1 MRVVVLGAR
10 GFVGSAF
17 VRLLNARGVDCV
29 SVDRSGY
36 AEAPRHGA
44 DVLINAAGNS
54 AKYIADRDPVADFE
68 QTVSLTLRAASDFR
82 PGLYVLVSS
91 VDVYPR
97 LWHPEWTRESSVI
110 TPLEAS
116 VYGFHKR
123 LAELS
128 VQRHAGKW
136 LIPRLAGMVGPGL
149 RKNPVYDVLHGEPL
163 RIHPDSQYQFMTT
176 DDAAA
181 AVWELIAANV
191 DNEIY
196 NVCGRGVM
204 SPREIAEL
212 AGRPLHVHPEAARAE
227 PRIVNVS
234 IEKISAI
241 RSMPSTRE
249 SVAAFVRE
257 REAAPQ

>member
-29 SVDRSGY
+29 SVDRAGY
-36 AEAPRHGA
+36 AEAARHGA

-68 QTVSLTLRAASDFR
+68 QSVSLALRAAFDFR

-97 LWHPEWTRESSVI
+97 LSRPEWTRESCVI
-110 TPLEAS
+110 DLLEAS

-123 LAELS
+123 LAELC
-128 VQRHAGKW
+128 VQRHAGRW
-136 LIPRLAGMVGPGL
+136 LIPRLAGMIGPGL
-149 RKNPVYDVLHGEPL
+149 RKNPVYDVLHGAPL

-176 DDAAA
+176 DAAAA
-181 AVWELIAANV
+181 AVWELITANV
-191 DNEIY
+191 HNEIF
-196 NVCGRGVM
+196 NICGRGVI
-204 SPREIAEL
+204 SPREIAEV
-212 AGRPLHVHPEAARAE
+212 ASRPLDVHPDAERAE
-227 PRIVNVS
+227 PRIVDVS
-234 IEKISAI
+234 IEKISTV

-249 SVAAFVRE
+249 SVADFVRE
-257 REAAPQ
+257 REAAPR